1 MVGIIKVK
9 KIFLV
14 LIYLIFSVLACTD
27 PKEVAESE
35 SQEAVASV
43 AFAAQMEL
51 GLEVYNNNAQCGMC
65 HTLQAAGSEGQI
77 GTNLDQ
83 LKPSMLQVV
92 STVTNGIGV
101 MPSFEGTLSS
111 EEIEAV
117 SYFVSTSANQ

>member
-1 MVGIIKVK
+1 MSIVGIIKVK

-14 LIYLIFSVLACTD
+14 LIFLIFSVLSCTD

-35 SQEAVASV
+35 SQEAAASV
-43 AFAAQMEL
+43 AQMEL
-51 GLEVYNNNAQCGMC
+51 GLKVYNNKAQCGMC

-83 LKPSMLQVV
+83 LKPLMPQVV
-92 STVTNGIGV
+92 SAVTNGIGV
-101 MPSFEGTLSS
+101 MPSFEGMLSS

-117 SYFVSTSANQ
+117 SYFVSTSTNQ

>member
-1 MVGIIKVK
+1 MSIVGIIKVE

-14 LIYLIFSVLACTD
+14 LIFLFFSVSACTD

-35 SQEAVASV
+35 SQEAAASV
-43 AFAAQMEL
+43 AQMEL
-51 GLEVYNNNAQCGMC
+51 GLEVFNNKAQCGMC

-83 LKPSMLQVV
+83 LKPQIPQII

-101 MPSFEGTLSS
+101 MPAFEGMLTMK
-111 EEIEAV
+111 EIDAV
-117 SYFVSTSANQ
+117 AYYVFESTNK

>member
-1 MVGIIKVK
+1 MSIVGIIKVE

-14 LIYLIFSVLACTD
+14 LIFLFFSVSACTD

-43 AFAAQMEL
+43 AQMEL
-51 GLEVYNNNAQCGMC
+51 GLEVFNNKAQCGMC

-83 LKPSMLQVV
+83 LKPQIPQII

-101 MPSFEGTLSS
+101 MPAFEGMLTMK
-111 EEIEAV
+111 EIDAV
-117 SYFVSTSANQ
+117 AYYVFESTNK

>member
-1 MVGIIKVK
+1 MSIVGIIKVK

-14 LIYLIFSVLACTD
+14 LIFLFFSVSACTD

-35 SQEAVASV
+35 SQEAAASV
-43 AFAAQMEL
+43 AQMEL
-51 GLEVYNNNAQCGMC
+51 GLEVFNNKAQCGMC

-77 GTNLDQ
+77 GINLDQ

-92 STVTNGIGV
+92 SAVTNGISV
-101 MPSFEGTLSS
+101 MPSFERMLSS

-117 SYFVSTSANQ
+117 SYFVSTSTNQ

>member
-1 MVGIIKVK
+1 LSIVGIIKVK

-14 LIYLIFSVLACTD
+14 LIFLFFSVSACTD

-35 SQEAVASV
+35 SQEAAASV
-43 AFAAQMEL
+43 AQMEL
-51 GLEVYNNNAQCGMC
+51 GLEVFNNKAQCGMC

-83 LKPSMLQVV
+83 LKPQIPQII

-101 MPSFEGTLSS
+101 MPAFEGMLTM
-111 EEIEAV
+111 EEINAV
-117 SYFVSTSANQ
+117 AYYVFESTNK

>member
-1 MVGIIKVK
+1 MSIVGIIKVK

-14 LIYLIFSVLACTD
+14 LIFLIFSVSSCTD

-43 AFAAQMEL
+43 AQMEL
-51 GLEVYNNNAQCGMC
+51 GLEVYNNKAQCGMC

-83 LKPSMLQVV
+83 LKPLMAQVIAA
-92 STVTNGIGV
+92 VTNGIGV
-101 MPSFEGTLSS
+101 MPSFEGMLSS

-117 SYFVSTSANQ
+117 SYFVSTSTNQ

>member
-1 MVGIIKVK
+1 MSIVGIIKVK

-14 LIYLIFSVLACTD
+14 LVFLIFSVSSCTD

-43 AFAAQMEL
+43 ALMEL
-51 GLEVYNNNAQCGMC
+51 GLEVYNNKAQCGMC
-65 HTLQAAGSEGQI
+65 HTLQAADSKGQI

-83 LKPSMLQVV
+83 LKPLMPQVV
-92 STVTNGIGV
+92 SAVTNGISV
-101 MPSFEGTLSS
+101 MPSFEGVLSS

-117 SYFVSTSANQ
+117 SYFVSTSTNQ

>member
-1 MVGIIKVK
+1 MSIVGVIKVK

-14 LIYLIFSVLACTD
+14 LIFLIFSVSACTD
-27 PKEVAESE
+27 PKEEVAESK
-35 SQEAVASV
+35 SQETA
-43 AFAAQMEL
+43 AFVAQMEL
-51 GLEVYNNNAQCGMC
+51 GLEVFNNKAQCGMC

-83 LKPSMLQVV
+83 LKPQIPQII

-101 MPSFEGTLSS
+101 MPAFEGMLTM

-117 SYFVSTSANQ
+117 AYYVFNSINK

>member
-1 MVGIIKVK
+1 MSIVAIIKVK

-14 LIYLIFSVLACTD
+14 LIFLFFSVSACTD
-27 PKEVAESE
+27 PKEVAESK
-35 SQEAVASV
+35 SQEATASV
-43 AFAAQMEL
+43 AQMEL
-51 GLEVYNNNAQCGMC
+51 GLEVFNNKAQCGMC
-65 HTLQAAGSEGQI
+65 HTLQAADSEGQI

-101 MPSFEGTLSS
+101 MPSFEGMLSS

-117 SYFVSTSANQ
+117 SYFVSTSTNQ

>member
-1 MVGIIKVK
+1 MSIVGIIKVK

-14 LIYLIFSVLACTD
+14 LIFLILSVSSCTD
-27 PKEVAESE
+27 PKEVADSE

-43 AFAAQMEL
+43 AQMEL
-51 GLEVYNNNAQCGMC
+51 GSEVYNNKAQCGMC

-92 STVTNGIGV
+92 SAVTNGISV
-101 MPSFEGTLSS
+101 MPSFEGMLSS

-117 SYFVSTSANQ
+117 SYFVSISTNQ

>member
-1 MVGIIKVK
+1 LSIVGIIKVE

-14 LIYLIFSVLACTD
+14 LIFLFFSVSACTD

-35 SQEAVASV
+35 SQEAAASV
-43 AFAAQMEL
+43 AQMEL
-51 GLEVYNNNAQCGMC
+51 GLEVFNNKAQCGMC

-83 LKPSMLQVV
+83 LKPQIPQII

-101 MPSFEGTLSS
+101 MPAFEGMLTM
-111 EEIEAV
+111 EEIDAV
-117 SYFVSTSANQ
+117 AYYVFESTNK